1 MQIVDIF
8 QFSDY
13 RAFLR
18 EWYRSAKEA
27 GHDVSF
33 RSFSKRAGFKS
44 TNILKLVMDGDRNLT
59 ETSLRQFITG
69 LELNKHEANYFAD
82 LVYFN
87 QAKTHTEKD
96 FYYQRL
102 LKEPRFR
109 KFRRLERHH
118 YEYYSQWYHPVIREL
133 VTAPDFD
140 GTPEWLAARISPS
153 IKVSQARQSMLLLER
168 LELIELDEAGRWRQ
182 TSRTVSTGP
191 EVSSVL
197 LMNYHLN
204 MLELT
209 KQRLLDL
216 PADKRD
222 ISGLTLGL
230 PKTELK
236 RLKQIIAD
244 FRMQLL
250 ELAGNCEAP
259 EEVVQ
264 LNIQMFP
271 ATDPGDTEEAPD
283 AL

>member
-8 QFSDY
+8 QYRDY
-13 RAFLR
+13 REFLR
-18 EWYRSAKEA
+18 DWYQGAKEA
-27 GHDVSF
+27 GQDVSF
-33 RSFSKRAGFKS
+33 RTFSKRAGFKS

-59 ETSLRQFITG
+59 ETSMRQFIIG
-69 LELNKHEANYFAD
+69 LELNKQEAEYFAN
-82 LVYFN
+82 LVFFN

-102 LKEPRFR
+102 LQEPRFR
-109 KFRRLERHH
+109 KFRRLDRHQ
-118 YEYYSQWYHPVIREL
+118 YEYYAQWYHTVVREL
-133 VTAPDFD
+133 VTSQNFD
-140 GTPEWLAARISPS
+140 GTPEWLAARIAPS
-153 IKVSQARQSMLLLER
+153 ISVSQARQSMLLLEK
-168 LELIELDEAGRWRQ
+168 LELIQLNETGRWQQ
-182 TSRTVSTGP
+182 TSKTVSTGP

-209 KQRLLDL
+209 KQRLLEL
-216 PADKRD
+216 PSDKRD

-230 PKTELK
+230 PKSELR

-244 FRMQLL
+244 FRSQLL
-250 ELAGNCEAP
+250 EMASRCEAP
-259 EEVVQ
+259 EEVIQ

-271 ATDPGDTEEAPD
+271 TTGTAGCEEESD